1 MKENINDEKQS
12 KCHGINELQVPV
24 ELRFAVIRVF
34 SGRWENKSLE
44 GEMKV
49 KCLKLRSWRGF
60 SD

>member
-49 KCLKLRSWRGF
+49 KCLKLEIMERF
-60 SD
+60 Q